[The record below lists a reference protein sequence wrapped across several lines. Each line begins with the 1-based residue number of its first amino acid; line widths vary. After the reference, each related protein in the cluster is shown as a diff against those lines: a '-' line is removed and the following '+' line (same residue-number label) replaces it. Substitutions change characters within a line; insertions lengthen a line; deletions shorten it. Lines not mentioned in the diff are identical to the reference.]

1 MLLCELE
8 PMEYTVTMEET
19 MIEDSYLF
27 DDFFDYDIDKEMEVD
42 GYKQPLYKL
51 LTSQLDAN
59 ISDIELTVF
68 TDDTDMEVYSGKANL
83 YPYDYETPITDY
95 NIYNIGNTIY
105 MDVWG
110 IFPKWRD
117 IVI

>member
-1 MLLCELE
+1 MMLRCE
-8 PMEYTVTMEET
+8 MEVFDAMDEMLISDSEL
-19 MIEDSYLF
+19 MAEIEAEIYE
-27 DDFFDYDIDKEMEVD
+27 EMEVD
-42 GYKQPLYKL
+42 DHKQPLYKL

-68 TDDTDMEVYSGKANL
+68 TDDADIEVYSGKANL

-110 IFPKWRD
+110 VFPKWRE
-117 IVI
+117 IEI